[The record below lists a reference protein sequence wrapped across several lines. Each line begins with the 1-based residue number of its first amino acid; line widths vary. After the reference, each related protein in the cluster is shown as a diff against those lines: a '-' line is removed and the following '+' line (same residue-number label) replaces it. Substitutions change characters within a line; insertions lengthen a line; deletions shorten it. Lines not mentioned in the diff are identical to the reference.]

1 MADVLIMTDTVAC
14 IPGELAEE
22 HRIKVVPA
30 ANITV
35 GDKDYIE
42 GVTLSVAE
50 AYEII
55 KRNPDHFMTSA
66 VTPGLLLDEFR
77 KESKEHQD
85 ILFITIS
92 SKLSAVAQSAS
103 LAAESLKEES
113 PKTRIRVVDSR
124 TCAGAEGLIALAV
137 AKAAAKGMDLES
149 LASLAEEVR
158 KRTGG
163 VLMLDT
169 LGYTYRTGRMT
180 KSEALEAAKM
190 NIRPVNRMS
199 DEGTMEFIDIV
210 RKRSDGLKKII
221 EVVKGDADT
230 NALHFMVSHADAPDV
245 AQKLSE
251 QLQQELN
258 CLSMIISD
266 YSPVMGY
273 STGPGAIF
281 VGYHPELNL

>member
-137 AKAAAKGMDLES
+137 AKAAAKGMDLDS

-230 NALHFMVSHADAPDV
+230 SALHFMVSHADAPDV

-251 QLQQELN
+251 QLQQEFN

>member
-1 MADVLIMTDTVAC
+1 MADVLVMTDTVAC

-42 GVTLSVAE
+42 GVTLSIAE

-66 VTPGLLLDEFR
+66 VTPGLLLEEFR
-77 KESKEHQD
+77 KSSKSHQD

-92 SKLSAVAQSAS
+92 SKLSAVAQSAN

-113 PKTRIRVVDSR
+113 PQTRVRVVDSL
-124 TCAGAEGLIALAV
+124 TCAGAEGLIALAA
-137 AKAAAKGMDLES
+137 AKAAAKGMDLDS
-149 LASLAEEVR
+149 LASLAGEVR
-158 KRTGG
+158 KKTGG

-210 RKRSDGLKKII
+210 RKRSDGLKKIV
-221 EVVKGDADT
+221 EVVKGDTDT
-230 NALHFMVSHADAPDV
+230 NALHFMVSHADAPDI

-251 QLQQELN
+251 QLQQEFN
-258 CLSMIISD
+258 CLSMMISD